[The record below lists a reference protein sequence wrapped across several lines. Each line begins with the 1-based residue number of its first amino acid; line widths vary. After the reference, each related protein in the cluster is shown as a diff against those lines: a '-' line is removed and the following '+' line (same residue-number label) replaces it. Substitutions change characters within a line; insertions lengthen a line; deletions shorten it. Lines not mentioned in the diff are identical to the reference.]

1 MKEYFLWLLKTV
13 SLLIIILV
21 VIPVLL
27 AFGIAGMSEGLSE
40 KRIGQIEKAVAVVEL
55 TGIIDNSKEVLS
67 ELHRHVKDETVEG
80 VVLRINSPGGAV
92 GPAQEIFETIN
103 QLKSVKP
110 IVASMDGVAASGG
123 LYAALAASKIYSNP
137 GTITGSIGVIMEI
150 PNLSK
155 LASWAGVEIV
165 TIKSGELKDVG
176 NSFREMQPE
185 ERYFLEQTALRQK
198 GAGLPS
204 ATKRA
209 ELAAVAAT
217 PQEVL
222 HCPSRR
228 PAVATAVKQHWRPPN
243 ANFMA
248 NVAKS
253 DYAASMGDCDFPDT
267 GDPGGYSSGDRDA
280 WWADFR
286 QQSRVAKL
294 TGVVAWGV
302 ILTPA
307 HVRDGLSNT
316 YLIGEKAMNP
326 DAYGGVGYG
335 ATYELG
341 DNEVAYSG
349 FNRDICRSAH
359 WQPLRDTGGIN
370 TGVNFGSNHAAA
382 FGMCL
387 ADGSVRW
394 LTYELDPDLHRRL
407 AVRDDGE
414 VISAPGW

>member
-1 MKEYFLWLLKTV
+1 M
-13 SLLIIILV
+13 SLLLRASRRVRAGITLVELLV
-21 VIPVLL
+21 VIAIIATLISLL
-27 AFGIAGMSEGLSE
+27 LPAVQSARESARRVICGNHLKQLGLAWQAHTSSHD
-40 KRIGQIEKAVAVVEL
+40 RF
-55 TGIIDNSKEVLS
+55 
-67 ELHRHVKDETVEG
+67 
-80 VVLRINSPGGAV
+80 PGGGWGWEWV
-92 GPAQEIFETIN
+92 GDP
-103 QLKSVKP
+103 
-110 IVASMDGVAASGG
+110 DRGSGRDQ
-123 LYAALAASKIYSNP
+123 P
-137 GTITGSIGVIMEI
+137 GGWVY
-150 PNLSK
+150 NL
-155 LASWAGVEIV
+155 L
-165 TIKSGELKDVG
+165 D
-176 NSFREMQPE
+176 
-185 ERYFLEQTALRQK
+185 FLEQTALRQK
-198 GAGLPS
+198 GAGLPL